1 MRSLELAER
10 LATLGKVASGIAH
23 EVNNPLGIILNR
35 IECMEADAVRSP
47 IPIEVRRDLLAVKA
61 QAERISRVTKSILT
75 FSRGSVSTLKPV
87 DINCVVR
94 SCIGIAGERV
104 SALSVGLES
113 MLDPLLPP
121 VMGDRDRLETVIL
134 NLINNGIDAVSS
146 LGVDG
151 AVTVRTRAGQM
162 DGRSGVEVIV
172 SDNGPGIPSEI
183 LGRVFDPFFST
194 KPAGQG
200 TGLGLFLAYG
210 IVGDHRGRIE
220 AKNGEAGALFVV
232 ALPAV
237 GYRTASDEEGIWE
250 SQARYS

>member
-1 MRSLELAER
+1 
-10 LATLGKVASGIAH
+10 
-23 EVNNPLGIILNR
+23 
-35 IECMEADAVRSP
+35 
-47 IPIEVRRDLLAVKA
+47 
-61 QAERISRVTKSILT
+61 
-75 FSRGSVSTLKPV
+75 
-87 DINCVVR
+87 
-94 SCIGIAGERV
+94 
-104 SALSVGLES
+104 
-113 MLDPLLPP
+113 
-121 VMGDRDRLETVIL
+121 
-134 NLINNGIDAVSS
+134 
-146 LGVDG
+146 
-151 AVTVRTRAGQM
+151 M

-220 AKNGEAGALFVV
+220 AKNGEVGALFVV